1 VGTRTNADAA
11 VLRRH
16 HQGWIGEK
24 SVLEFD
30 DRQLI
35 LTANILFAR
44 GLPGRHARLWRCST
58 RFHVKQGVG
67 GKDLDSYIIGA
78 LHFADRPGRAQRWHF
93 SYNSLYNKHLGA
105 CSLPMAYTVAI
116 TNQKGGVGKT
126 TTAVNLAAA
135 IAIAERRTLLVDAD
149 PQGNTTSGVGIAKL
163 ELQVSLYDVLV
174 EGHPVQDVILP
185 VPGLPHLSV
194 LPATQDLVGAELQ
207 LVERPFRESALRR
220 VLEPIERDYD
230 YIIVDCPPSL
240 GLLTLNV
247 LAAVQTV
254 IIPIQC
260 EYYGLE
266 GISQLLNTIRLVQ
279 QNINPGLAIGG
290 VLLTMYD
297 SRLNLC
303 RQVAED
309 ATEYFGPKVFGT
321 PIPRNVRLAEAP
333 SFGKPILL
341 YDMQSV
347 GAKSYLAVGQE
358 LLRRVEGADAA
369 VMSTP
374 SARAAERPGSAEPP
388 QSARSRSAE
397 NQAVVAD
404 AHGADIHGAE
414 GQTVDTGVVES
425 QGAGSEGAGSR
436 GAETQVA
443 ETQAAEPQAAEPQ
456 TAERQA
462 AEPQVAERQAAEPQ
476 GVASQVIQTPESQ
489 IPESQV
495 AESEPGEPKSIEP
508 HLAETRLAESRVG
521 EPQSGE
527 HESIASR
534 PLEPEL
540 TTSSESMPHAES
552 SVFDESAQP
561 SKPPSQHLPE
571 VTT

>member
-1 VGTRTNADAA
+1 
-11 VLRRH
+11 
-16 HQGWIGEK
+16 
-24 SVLEFD
+24 
-30 DRQLI
+30 
-35 LTANILFAR
+35 
-44 GLPGRHARLWRCST
+44 
-58 RFHVKQGVG
+58 
-67 GKDLDSYIIGA
+67 
-78 LHFADRPGRAQRWHF
+78 
-93 SYNSLYNKHLGA
+93 
-105 CSLPMAYTVAI
+105 MAYTVAI

-135 IAIAERRTLLVDAD
+135 LAIAERRTLLVDAD
-149 PQGNTTSGVGIAKL
+149 PQGNTTSGVGIAKV
-163 ELQVSLYDVLV
+163 ELQLSLYDALV
-174 EGHPVQDVILP
+174 EDHPVHDIILP
-185 VPGLPHLSV
+185 VPGLPHLSL

-220 VLEPIERDYD
+220 VLEPIEGNYD

-247 LAAVQTV
+247 LAAVQAL

-266 GISQLLNTIRLVQ
+266 GISQLLNTVRLVQ

-358 LLRRVEGADAA
+358 LLRRVEGEHATGMPTGNGTKDHGRPAESSSADA
-369 VMSTP
+369 
-374 SARAAERPGSAEPP
+374 
-388 QSARSRSAE
+388 
-397 NQAVVAD
+397 D
-404 AHGADIHGAE
+404 ASD
-414 GQTVDTGVVES
+414 
-425 QGAGSEGAGSR
+425 AGEGAGS
-436 GAETQVA
+436 APPPVA
-443 ETQAAEPQAAEPQ
+443 Q
-456 TAERQA
+456 TAEA
-462 AEPQVAERQAAEPQ
+462 VTEHSAETVAEEPA
-476 GVASQVIQTPESQ
+476 VVRETTATEETTPADTPEPGRVETDQ
-489 IPESQV
+489 NG
-495 AESEPGEPKSIEP
+495 SEPPSIQ
-508 HLAETRLAESRVG
+508 LADAPQDATSDSPPPAEASDD
-521 EPQSGE
+521 
-527 HESIASR
+527 HESARVSR
-534 PLEPEL
+534 PSPD
-540 TTSSESMPHAES
+540 P
-552 SVFDESAQP
+552 
-561 SKPPSQHLPE
+561 LPE